1 LDSGTIPSG
10 WSRRCARLSSF
21 ASEVRRQLATG
32 TASGRRRTDRAE
44 LAELV
49 DAAGDWDARGVTF
62 RTSSGAVARL
72 VVRL

>member
-1 LDSGTIPSG
+1 
-10 WSRRCARLSSF
+10 
-21 ASEVRRQLATG
+21 VRRQL
-32 TASGRRRTDRAE
+32 ASGRRRTDRAE